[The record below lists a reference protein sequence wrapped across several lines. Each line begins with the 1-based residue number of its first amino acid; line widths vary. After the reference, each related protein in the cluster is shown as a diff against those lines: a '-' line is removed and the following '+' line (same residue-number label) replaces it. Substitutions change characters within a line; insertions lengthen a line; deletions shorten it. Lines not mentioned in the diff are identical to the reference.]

1 MLVPL
6 LRHHLAPYR
15 TSLLVVLVLQLAQ
28 TVASLY
34 LPSLNADIID
44 RGVVEGDTD
53 LIWRLGGVMLAVTL
67 LQVVATVAAV
77 YVGARVAMALG
88 RDLRAA
94 VFDRVETFAAREM
107 AQLGAPTLITRST
120 VDVQQVQL
128 LGFMLLTMFVTAP
141 IMHRHLYERSS
152 WALVDFQQ
160 FISDLVRQISVGRRN
175 PDRPQPRYQIRAPI
189 MAVGGLVM
197 ALREDVVMSGL
208 LVVVLP
214 ALVVSIGLIIRQM
227 RPLFRLMQGRVDRIN
242 GVMREQ
248 IMGIRVIRAFVKE
261 DEETDRFADANREYR
276 DVAVAA
282 GRLMSL
288 MFPTVMLVMNL
299 SVALATWLGG
309 YRIGTGDLQVG
320 TLTAFQNYLVL
331 ILMSVMMAT
340 FIFML
345 WPRAEVS
352 AERITE
358 VLETEPSVVAP
369 PDAVP
374 VTLGRGH
381 VDLRGASFAYPG
393 AEQDVLHDVDLV
405 ARPGETTAIIGSTGS
420 GKTTLLGLLA
430 RLFDAT
436 GGTVEIDGHDVRTLR
451 PEDVWAAIGLV
462 PQKPMLFSGTIA
474 SNLRYGRPDATDEEL
489 WHALEVAQA
498 RDFVERR
505 PEGLETPISQGGSNV
520 SGGQRQRL
528 AIARALVRRTEI
540 YLFDDSFSALD
551 YSTDAALRA
560 ALRPE
565 TADAAVLVVAQRVS
579 TIRQAD
585 RIVVLDEGRVA
596 GTGTH
601 AQLMDS
607 CSVYREIVL
616 SQLTEEEAS

>member
-6 LRHHLAPYR
+6 LRRYLAPYR
-15 TSLLVVLVLQLAQ
+15 ASLLVVLVLQLAQ

-53 LIWRLGGVMLAVTL
+53 LIWRLGGTMLAVTL

-94 VFDRVETFAAREM
+94 LFDRVETFAAREM
-107 AQLGAPTLITRST
+107 AELGAPTLITRST

-141 IMHRHLYERSS
+141 IM
-152 WALVDFQQ
+152 
-160 FISDLVRQISVGRRN
+160 
-175 PDRPQPRYQIRAPI
+175 
-189 MAVGGLVM
+189 AVGGLVM

-208 LVVVLP
+208 LVVVIP
-214 ALVVSIGLIIRQM
+214 ALVLSIGLVIRQM

-261 DEETDRFADANREYR
+261 DEETARFADANAEYR

-282 GRLMSL
+282 GRLMST
-288 MFPTVMLVMNL
+288 MFPIVMLVMNL

-309 YRIGTGDLQVG
+309 YRIGNGDLQIG

-358 VLETEPSVVAP
+358 VLETEPSVLGAA
-369 PDAVP
+369 DAEP
-374 VTLGRGH
+374 VTLSRGR
-381 VDLRGASFAYPG
+381 VDIRGASFGYPG
-393 AEQDVLHDVDLV
+393 AEQDVLQQIDLV

-420 GKTTLLGLLA
+420 GKTTLLGLVA

-436 GGTVEIDGHDVRTLR
+436 GGTVEIDGHDLRTLR
-451 PEDVWAAIGLV
+451 LEDVWAAIGLV
-462 PQKPMLFSGTIA
+462 PQKPLLFSGTVA

-489 WHALEVAQA
+489 WEALEIAQA
-498 RDFVERR
+498 RDFVEKR
-505 PEGLETPISQGGSNV
+505 PEGLATPISQGGSNV

-528 AIARALVRRTEI
+528 AIARAVVKRPAV

-551 YSTDAALRA
+551 YGTDAALRA
-560 ALRPE
+560 ALRPV
-565 TADAAVLVVAQRVS
+565 TAESAVLVVAQRVS

-601 AQLMDS
+601 AELMQT
-607 CSVYREIVL
+607 CTVYREIVL

>member
-6 LRHHLAPYR
+6 LRRHLAPYR

-141 IMHRHLYERSS
+141 IM
-152 WALVDFQQ
+152 
-160 FISDLVRQISVGRRN
+160 
-175 PDRPQPRYQIRAPI
+175 
-189 MAVGGLVM
+189 AVGGLVM

-208 LVVVLP
+208 LLVVLP
-214 ALVVSIGLIIRQM
+214 ALIVSIGLIIRQM

-261 DEETDRFADANREYR
+261 DEETERFADANREYR

-309 YRIGTGDLQVG
+309 YRIGSGDLQVG

-358 VLETEPSVVAP
+358 VLETEPSVLAP

-374 VTLGRGH
+374 VTLARGH

-436 GGTVEIDGHDVRTLR
+436 GGTVEIDGHDVRSLR

-462 PQKPMLFSGTIA
+462 PQKPLLFSGTIA

-489 WHALEVAQA
+489 WDALEVAQA
-498 RDFVERR
+498 REFVERR

-528 AIARALVRRTEI
+528 AIARAIVKRPAI

-560 ALRPE
+560 ALRPV

-601 AQLMDS
+601 ADLMAS
-607 CSVYREIVL
+607 CTVYREIVL